1 MEWQKPV
8 ILETINKRVLGEVGG
23 RKSRRGSWCCACWD
37 VICPNIVCYYFGRAS
52 LGPSLTLDFAF
63 YSTLLLALSVVMNIF
78 FCFLYRAYLVP
89 VFSFGENELFNQVS
103 NPRGSRLR
111 AFQNKLMKIL
121 SFAPPLFFGRGIL
134 PSLIGIVP
142 YRRPVCTV
150 GK

>member
-1 MEWQKPV
+1 MTFN
-8 ILETINKRVLGEVGG
+8 IR
-23 RKSRRGSWCCACWD
+23 SWWCH
-37 VICPNIVCYYFGRAS
+37 VKTGIEMNIV
-52 LGPSLTLDFAF
+52 
-63 YSTLLLALSVVMNIF
+63 
-78 FCFLYRAYLVP
+78 CFLYRAYLVP

-134 PSLIGIVP
+134 PKIIGFVP

-150 GK
+150 GM

>member
-1 MEWQKPV
+1 MLCMLRCNLSQF
-8 ILETINKRVLGEVGG
+8 
-23 RKSRRGSWCCACWD
+23 
-37 VICPNIVCYYFGRAS
+37 VCYCVGRTS
-52 LGPSLTLDFAF
+52 LGPSFTLHFVF
-63 YSTLLLALSVVMNIF
+63 QSTLLLALSVVMNIF

-150 GK
+150 GKQKSQCCSKQKIYIYVRVSIRGNVHT